1 MSIPIVENDDTA
13 LIARAQRGNLDA
25 FNALVLRHQDSAYT
39 LAYRLMGEP
48 HSAAD
53 TVQDAFI
60 AAWRKLDTYRGGS
73 FRAWLLRIV
82 TNRCYDVLRGQQRR
96 PTVSIDG
103 GRDDDDP
110 EPLDLPDAGETP
122 EAAALRRELQRA
134 IQQCIGALGE
144 DQRVVLVLSDVEG
157 LSYDDIAEQTRVQ
170 LGTVKS
176 RLSRA
181 RAAVRDCLQG
191 VRELLP
197 GGYRLKGNV

>member
-1 MSIPIVENDDTA
+1 MVSPSDDAA
-13 LIARAQRGNLDA
+13 LIARAKRGNLDA
-25 FNALVLRHQDSAYT
+25 YNALVLRHQDSAYT
-39 LAYRLMGEP
+39 LAYRLMSDS

-53 TVQDAFI
+53 AVQDAFI

-82 TNRCYDVLRGQQRR
+82 TNRCYDALRSQQRR

-103 GRDDDDP
+103 GRDEDDP
-110 EPLDLPDAGETP
+110 EPLQLPDAGDTP

-134 IQQCIGALGE
+134 IQQCISALGD

-157 LSYDDIAEQTRVQ
+157 LSYEDIAEQTRAQ

-191 VRELLP
+191 ARELLP
-197 GGYRLKGNV
+197 GGYRLKGNG